1 MLMILKG
8 LYSSKLERS
17 RVDKYISALM
27 KIFGIIIREDTKYTK
42 IKGFIISDVW
52 YYVYFP
58 KIANG
63 SIISFRYEDMN
74 YINQFYGIAEV
85 KYFIKNAIKE
95 NPEKFIEFN
104 KAMKGVLNGTN

>member
-17 RVDKYISALM
+17 RVDKYISVLM
-27 KIFGIIIREDTKYTK
+27 KNFGIIIREDTKYTK

-63 SIISFRYEDMN
+63 KIISLRFEDMD
-74 YINQFYGIAEV
+74 YMNQYYGIAEV